1 MLECTIKDEK
11 CQGKCT
17 GYNGSSDWKRIDKE
31 IDKIGCETCRQEGHD
46 LIDFAHDVKN
56 VQLGKSVFKKA
67 NFHKYVKIVN
77 CVLDSCLKE
86 GKC

>member
-1 MLECTIKDEK
+1 M
-11 CQGKCT
+11 
-17 GYNGSSDWKRIDKE
+17 
-31 IDKIGCETCRQEGHD
+31 GCETCKKEGHD

-56 VQLGKSVFKKA
+56 VQLGKNVFRKD

-77 CVLDSCLKE
+77 CVLNSCLKE